1 MPLRGICMLE
11 RSKSNFIQPL
21 PPEKSAFALLDQ
33 TLRPSDGERMGIL
46 LELLDEVTT
55 RVPVWRMGCDIS
67 AEAAEMAYRAMLGE

>member
-1 MPLRGICMLE
+1 MLE

-46 LELLDEVTT
+46 LELLNEVTN

-67 AEAAEMAYRAMLGE
+67 AEAAVMAYRAMSGK